1 MEWLYELLSR
11 LSHDV
16 NLGNPTTLG
25 VLYALGIVGDI
36 GFPLL
41 FTVEM
46 FLFFTSYN
54 IGPLSS
60 QALLIVLML
69 LLGRETG
76 AALLYWVSRT
86 LGRPLINRIGRRFP
100 RLLDW
105 MERVSVRISR
115 HSVLSVAVVRLTPG
129 MLQIPSLVAGIMP
142 LRYLEFTLGV
152 ALSSLAYDVVMIL
165 LGLSARFGLRHLQV
179 KPETY
184 LIAGF
189 IIFIAVVWITLY
201 LVHRHGLRRQRNREV
216 AMNQSSGYRY
226 KNDDGRN
233 GGL

>member
-11 LSHDV
+11 LSYDV

-54 IGPLSS
+54 IGPMSS

-76 AALLYWVSRT
+76 AALLYWASRT
-86 LGRPLINRIGRRFP
+86 LGRPLLNWIGKRFRRLP
-100 RLLDW
+100 DW
-105 MERVSVRISR
+105 MERVRVRLDR
-115 HSVLSVAVVRLTPG
+115 HAVLSVVVVRLTPG
-129 MLQIPSLVAGIMP
+129 MLQIPSLAAGVMP
-142 LRYLEFTLGV
+142 LPYLKFALGV
-152 ALSSLAYDVVMIL
+152 ALSSLVYDIVLML
-165 LGLSARFGLRHLQV
+165 LGLSARFGLRHFQV

-184 LIAGF
+184 LIVGF
-189 IIFIAVVWITLY
+189 IIFIVAVWVILY
-201 LVHRHGLRRQRNREV
+201 LIHRHGLRRQKDRE
-216 AMNQSSGYRY
+216 A
-226 KNDDGRN
+226 
-233 GGL
+233 